1 MNNSQRIEFI
11 DLAKGICIILVIL
24 GHLVPAFNENFT
36 FVFCFRIPLYF
47 CLSGLFFKDY
57 GGFKQLFAKKT
68 NKILIPFI
76 AWYFISYLIYYA
88 GHGIYGL
95 KSGDALYSITDIL
108 TSNSIFNIPI
118 WFLLC
123 LFWSNLIFYIIKL
136 FSHNIFFIGTGI
148 FIVAFIGWAMS
159 LLNIPNILYIGSAC
173 SCMPYFFM
181 GYALKRS
188 SLLYPTKQWQ
198 KDFAI
203 MLIALTV
210 GALMAFIP
218 DDPPRHVYFINKIKS
233 GNLFAIY
240 ICAASF
246 VIGILLLCKRIGH
259 LPFVSWLGR
268 YSIMVLV
275 THMLVG
281 TVFLG
286 LQARLFRG
294 VLSLEQVYPLNFVFV
309 VLSMLIIIPFCKK
322 YMPYITAQ
330 KDIFGPEGLIAKRF
344 NKNK

>member
-1 MNNSQRIEFI
+1 MTDSKRIEYI
-11 DLAKGICIILVIL
+11 DLAKGVCITLVIL
-24 GHLVPAFNENFT
+24 GHLVPSFHKNFT
-36 FVFCFRIPLYF
+36 FFLCINMPLYF

-57 GGFKQLFAKKT
+57 GGFKQLFVKKA

-76 AWYFISYLIYYA
+76 AWYLISYLIYYT
-88 GHGIYGL
+88 GHI
-95 KSGDALYSITDIL
+95 ITSPSTSKAAYNICDIL

-123 LFWSNLIFYIIKL
+123 LFWSNMIFYIIKL
-136 FSHNIFFIGTGI
+136 LSHNIFHIGIGI
-148 FIVAFIGWAMS
+148 CVVAFLGWLMS
-159 LLNIPNILYIGSAC
+159 FLNIPNVFYFGSAC

-188 SLLYPTKQWQ
+188 SLLYPTIQWK

-203 MLIALTV
+203 MLLALVT
-210 GALMAFIP
+210 ACLLAFIP
-218 DDPPRHVYFINKIKS
+218 DEPPRHVYFTNEIKA
-233 GNLFAIY
+233 GNIFCIY

-246 VIGILLLCKRIGH
+246 VFGVLLLCKFMHRI
-259 LPFVSWLGR
+259 PFISWLGR
-268 YSIMVLV
+268 YSIIVLV
-275 THMLVG
+275 THLLVG
-281 TVFLG
+281 TLSLG
-286 LQARLFRG
+286 LQTRLFG
-294 VLSLEQVYPLNFVFV
+294 DALNMNQKYLLNFIIV

-330 KDIFGPEGLIAKRF
+330 KDIFGPEGLIVKRF